1 MFPEVFHIGG
11 FFLPTYGL
19 LVAIA
24 FLTALWIAGRLASKS
39 GLHQESVLNLGIYC
53 ALAGIAG
60 AKVLMIAL
68 DPAIRDNWH
77 EIFSLSTLQAA
88 GIFYG
93 GFFAALATAFFYMR
107 RKVLPVLK
115 TADVFAPGLALGHAI
130 GRLGCFSAGCCW
142 GIGAPHLPWSVTF
155 TNPRAH
161 ELVGV
166 PLGVPLHPTQLY
178 MSLNAFLI
186 FLILWY
192 VLTRRR
198 FTGQVFWLAFML
210 YSTGRFIIEFYRGDD
225 QARGFLGPLSTS
237 QWIGIPLFLLGAAMT
252 IRRLRT
258 AKRSPPTKGVEADQL
273 RSVTAAKVSRDADS

>member
-24 FLTALWIAGRLASKS
+24 FLTALWIAGRLAAKS

-68 DPAIRDNWH
+68 DPAVRDNWR

-93 GFFAALATAFFYMR
+93 GFIAALVTAFFYMR

-142 GIGAPHLPWSVTF
+142 GLPTHVPWAVTF
-155 TNPRAH
+155 VNPRAH
-161 ELVGV
+161 DLVGV

-178 MSLNAFLI
+178 ESLGELIIFAVLYLRFLRPHREGSI
-186 FLILWY
+186 ISLYLVLYGTLRFL
-192 VLTRRR
+192 VEFVRFHDQQSNPLTGP
-198 FTGQVFWLAFML
+198 F
-210 YSTGRFIIEFYRGDD
+210 STE
-225 QARGFLGPLSTS
+225 
-237 QWIGIPLFLLGAAMT
+237 QWISLAL
-252 IRRLRT
+252 
-258 AKRSPPTKGVEADQL
+258 
-273 RSVTAAKVSRDADS
+273 VTAGLCYWLFARNRQAVTTVTREPATNAG